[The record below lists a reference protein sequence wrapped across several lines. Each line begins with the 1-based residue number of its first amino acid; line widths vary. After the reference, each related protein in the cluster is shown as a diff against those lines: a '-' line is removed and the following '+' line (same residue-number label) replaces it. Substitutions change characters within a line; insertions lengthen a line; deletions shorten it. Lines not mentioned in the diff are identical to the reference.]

1 MSVED
6 SRRRSC
12 WQTIAQSHN
21 IQDVELWKTEGNEDL
36 KNLVEDVLQ
45 FAARKASNV
54 IISRLG
60 RSPRMLSETTTIPR
74 YISGLLQR
82 GRYFLGKA
90 PDDKTGL
97 LCREKFEG
105 CHRAWE
111 KTITLAKT
119 SGGRVVCLD
128 GDDIAFT
135 SI

>member
-1 MSVED
+1 MD
-6 SRRRSC
+6 GD
-12 WQTIAQSHN
+12 H
-21 IQDVELWKTEGNEDL
+21 DL
-36 KNLVEDVLQ
+36 KRLVKDVQQ

-111 KTITLAKT
+111 KTIMLART
-119 SGGRVVCLD
+119 SGSRVVCLD
-128 GDDIAFT
+128 GENVAFT